1 MTPEQFAMWLRGY
14 FDGCLSADDVKAD
27 VDLIRDNL
35 AMVRFPSC
43 NQTQGAYLGT
53 YLGGLLREGDQRLKA
68 SDAARSNARKD
79 TP

>member
-1 MTPEQFAMWLRGY
+1 MWLRGY

-35 AMVRFPSC
+35 AMVRFPSG
-43 NQTQGAYLGT
+43 NPMQNAYPGA
-53 YLGGLLREGDQRLKA
+53 YLGGLLGGGEQRQQAFDVAKA
-68 SDAARSNARKD
+68 EARKG